1 MIIVTGGNGPF
12 GRAVINKLGT
22 GREVAASLRDAGKAQ
37 ALREQGV
44 AVRQGDFGRPGTL
57 TDAFVN
63 GDVILI
69 NATYYGTAPDVR
81 RQHMRDALEAAVA
94 AGAKR
99 IVVTSWQDAERS
111 TIPSTADFPE
121 TERAVRELPVAWTIV
136 RVGYGLAAALAR
148 DVIAGRRD
156 GVLTA
161 PAGDARLAVG
171 ATEDQGEAVARI
183 LAGEDGVHDHRTYDL
198 TGPDTIGW
206 EELAAM
212 GGVEYRPETD
222 ADYRARSV
230 ANGFPPHVADQ
241 LLALYGSIRS
251 GWAGTPTGDLAAL
264 LGRTSIT
271 ASEAVRQ
278 AVAGWNWS

>member
-121 TERAVRELPVAWTIV
+121 TERAVRSCRWRGPSS
-136 RVGYGLAAALAR
+136 GSG
-148 DVIAGRRD
+148 
-156 GVLTA
+156 
-161 PAGDARLAVG
+161 
-171 ATEDQGEAVARI
+171 
-183 LAGEDGVHDHRTYDL
+183 
-198 TGPDTIGW
+198 TG
-206 EELAAM
+206 
-212 GGVEYRPETD
+212 
-222 ADYRARSV
+222 S
-230 ANGFPPHVADQ
+230 PPP
-241 LLALYGSIRS
+241 
-251 GWAGTPTGDLAAL
+251 WPGT
-264 LGRTSIT
+264 
-271 ASEAVRQ
+271 
-278 AVAGWNWS
+278 